1 MVKLRLHGVFAHL
14 AGLSEIYIEVREP
27 TPVGEL
33 LKKLIPR
40 YEEFKAKI
48 ILINGRPSG
57 EEVLVSNEDEVKILP
72 VLSGG

>member
-1 MVKLRLHGVFAHL
+1 MTKLKFHGVFAQL
-14 AGLSEIYIEVREP
+14 VGLDEVYVEVKEP

-40 YEEFKAKI
+40 YDEFKSKI
-48 ILINGRPSG
+48 ILINGKPSG
-57 EEVLVSNEDEVKILP
+57 EEALISDRDEVKVLP

>member
-1 MVKLRLHGVFAHL
+1 MVKLKLHGVFAHL
-14 AGLSEIYIEVREP
+14 VGSGEIYVEIKEP
-27 TPVGEL
+27 TPIGEL

-40 YEEFKAKI
+40 YEEFETKI

-57 EEVLVSNEDEVKILP
+57 EDVLVRNEDEVKVLP

>member
-1 MVKLRLHGVFAHL
+1 VVRLRLYGVFAHL
-14 AGLSEIYIEVREP
+14 VGLDEVYIEVREL

-40 YEEFKAKI
+40 YEEFNAKI
-48 ILINGRPSG
+48 ILINGRPS
-57 EEVLVSNEDEVKILP
+57 EEEALVSNEDEVKVLP